1 MKLCKLLPILFLAAF
16 TACLTQGEIEDPE
29 TYKTS
34 YAERMK
40 MLEDE
45 FYAAREE
52 GKTITGVIVEGN
64 TLFNGTI
71 TPQNKPYQKPYTNEE
86 YTAVSV
92 SAERNSKLF
101 ILTKDGQLYYPT
113 PPKGQMVSES
123 EQAYRI
129 ERVLTE
135 EQKSGP
141 KVFTWATMVPMV
153 GREVEVYGEV
163 YPGYAGVRGI
173 NIESIHFAGQYLV
186 GQKEDISQ

>member
-1 MKLCKLLPILFLAAF
+1 MKLWKLLPILLLAAL

-29 TYKTS
+29 TYNTP

-45 FYAAREE
+45 FYVAQKE
-52 GKTITGVIVEGN
+52 GKTVTGVIIEGN
-64 TLFNGTI
+64 TLFNGT
-71 TPQNKPYQKPYTNEE
+71 TEPQNKPYGEPYNKGE
-86 YTAVSV
+86 YNAVAV

-113 PPKGQMVSES
+113 PPKGQMVSGS

-129 ERVLTE
+129 DRVLTE

-141 KVFTWATMVPMV
+141 KMFTWATMVPMV
-153 GREVEVYGEV
+153 GREIEVYGEV
-163 YPGYAGVRGI
+163 YPGYAGVKGI
-173 NIESIHFAGQYLV
+173 DIKSIQFSGQYIV
-186 GQKEDISQ
+186 GQQEDIS

>member
-1 MKLCKLLPILFLAAF
+1 MLLLAALS
-16 TACLTQGEIEDPE
+16 ACLSEGEIEDPE

-40 MLEDE
+40 MIEDE
-45 FYAAREE
+45 FYAAKKE
-52 GKTITGVIVEGN
+52 GKTITGVIIEGN
-64 TLFNGTI
+64 TLFNGT
-71 TPQNKPYQKPYTNEE
+71 TEPQNKPYGEPYNKKEHN
-86 YTAVSV
+86 AVAI

-113 PPKGQMVSES
+113 SEAGQMVSES
-123 EQAYRI
+123 DQAHRI

-141 KVFTWATMVPMV
+141 KMFTWATLVPLV
-153 GREVEVYGEV
+153 GREVEVYGLE
-163 YPGYAGVRGI
+163 YPGYAGIKGI
-173 NIESIHFAGQYLV
+173 HIESVQFAGLYIV